1 METPVITEAN
11 KYRTLANDPPYFG
24 GYLNMARHNVFLI
37 INQVTD
43 AFSYLNF
50 KKIHDDEDVK
60 NDTHILAN
68 IFDSTKPEF
77 EDERQKVYNYLLK
90 RHHLPFVKI
99 FNSEV
104 SNENGDNYIDFA
116 RLHNFIIKSFQSLD
130 GLRNAFSHHLAI
142 DDDGNKVKRKSD
154 IDASIAIDIELLFK
168 NAPIFSF
175 VRNFQTQK
183 EEDYEHLKKYKLFAT
198 ENQLTDQGLYF
209 FVNLFLE
216 RSQATKF
223 LKRFKGFKNET
234 TPPFR
239 ATIQAFTSYCI
250 KVPDVRLG
258 NENPKHTLLMDMLTE
273 LNKCP
278 KELFYH
284 LADEDKKE
292 FEPRLQE
299 KERQNVVLNSTN
311 YEEIND
317 EDLDETIKE
326 LTAFKRN
333 EDRFPYFALRFLDE
347 TNALKNIRFQIT
359 LGKLIVERYDKKI
372 TDKFQDRRVLK
383 IVKAYGKLSDFI
395 DKESE
400 VLSILKKGFE
410 DNETIQFEQYAPH
423 YNMSNN
429 KIAFYIFDEAD
440 EKVKYPNVFENKA
453 DRTDLQNN
461 PTGFISI
468 HDLPKL
474 MVLESLIAN
483 KGEQMIVDFIRN
495 TNLEIFDKAGLNQI
509 KHQANFIPE
518 TFTKRTANDKALKDE
533 VGHIE
538 YLSNFLETE
547 LLNWLK
553 ISKERLLSL
562 DREAFLE
569 TTKDSK
575 ANEVFSQIKY
585 LHLLKQRREEL
596 QKHLPRDLS
605 INMLPSKILDYL
617 MNIQGQPEDKEI
629 HRKIK
634 AIKSESQKLKKSLEK
649 EIEKP
654 KPEQRLKLG
663 ELATYVAKDIINMV
677 IDKEVKNKI
686 TSPYY
691 SKLQNKIAYFSL
703 NKEEIVAL
711 CEELQLFDKQVG
723 HVFLTKNL
731 IYGAN
736 GIIDFYLDYLE
747 AKVNWIDKDLFVKG
761 KTGGYLF
768 PKFKKIPLSFEKIR
782 KDSSTNDFD
791 EWLINKSQKP
801 IDLPGTLFDLQLVQ
815 ILKSKLRQLKV
826 AYNPTDKFSVLL
838 AKYLGNDTQP
848 FYLYN
853 RKYNDG
859 KDNPVEFSVNGL
871 TSKELK
877 TDFNKFVNSNEKL
890 IRFTQTKDR
899 VMKLMCDKLLAED
912 KSIGLNDRFL
922 LQKIH
927 PYSEHNPLESRASFE
942 QKIYRKGNETF
953 FTIVAKDNPKQV
965 EEIET
970 FKLLQTEEERQ
981 SYNGQKW
988 YEWTIK
994 DFGRFKRFVS
1004 DRRIPHLADYFNAKE
1019 IPFDLLDYQIREYD
1033 KYREKIFELTFK
1045 LEHAVAKTDFEGIK
1059 TIEFSK
1065 YPRPKGESFYEVQF
1079 DVYLD
1084 WLTKEGILFDEKLLS
1099 ECRNKFS
1106 HSQVPVIDSILKIT
1120 RQQITDFENNKHIK
1134 DYKNNADVSVAAK
1147 IYNCYYLEVSR
1158 LITEVEQLTNK
1169 KPLK

>member
-1 METPVITEAN
+1 MIAQAPHTEN
-11 KYRTLANDPPYFG
+11 KYRTLADDPQYLG
-24 GYLNMARHNVFLI
+24 VYLNIARHNVFLI
-37 INQVTD
+37 INQVTE
-43 AFSYLNF
+43 AFNYLNF
-50 KKIHDDEDVK
+50 KKINDDEDIK
-60 NDTHILAN
+60 KDTHILAN
-68 IFDSTKPEF
+68 IFDPTKPDF

-90 RHHLPFVKI
+90 RHHLPFLKI

-104 SNENGDNYIDFA
+104 SNENDDNYIDFA

-142 DDDGNKVKRKSD
+142 DDDGNKTKRKSEVD
-154 IDASIAIDIELLFK
+154 SSIINDIELLFK
-168 NAPIFSF
+168 NAPMFSYL
-175 VRNFQTQK
+175 RNFQTQK
-183 EEDYEHLKKYKLFAT
+183 EEDYEHLKRYKLFT
-198 ENQLTDQGLYF
+198 VKNQLSDQGLYF

-258 NENPKHTLLMDMLTE
+258 NENPKHTLLMEMLTE

-299 KERQNVVLNSTN
+299 KEKQNVVLNSTN
-311 YEEIND
+311 YEDISN

-326 LTAFKRN
+326 LTALKRN

-359 LGKLIVERYDKKI
+359 VGKLIVERYDKKI

-383 IVKAYGKLSDFI
+383 IVKAYGKLSDFT

-410 DNETIQFEQYAPH
+410 DNEAIQFEQYAPH

-429 KIAFYIFDEAD
+429 KIAFYVFDEAD
-440 EKVKYPNVFENKA
+440 KKIKYPNVFENKA

-468 HDLPKL
+468 HNLPKL

-483 KGEQMIVDFIRN
+483 KGEQMIVDFIQN
-495 TNLEIFDKAGLNQI
+495 TNLEIFDKAGLDQI
-509 KHQANFIPE
+509 RKQANFNPE
-518 TFTKRTANDKALKDE
+518 TFTKRTANDKALKGRD
-533 VGHIE
+533 GDIE
-538 YLSNFLETE
+538 YLSVDLEKEFLQ
-547 LLNWLK
+547 WLRM
-553 ISKERLLSL
+553 SKEQLLAL
-562 DREAFLE
+562 DKDAFKKK
-569 TTKDSK
+569 TKDPKSI
-575 ANEVFSQIKY
+575 ELFTQIKY
-585 LHLLKQRREEL
+585 QYFLQQRREEL
-596 QKHLPRDLS
+596 QKHLPMDLS
-605 INMLPSKILDYL
+605 MNMLPSRILDYL
-617 MNIQGQPEDKEI
+617 MNVQGQQGDKEI

-634 AIKSESQKLKKSLEK
+634 AIKDETKKLKKSLEN

-663 ELATYVAKDIINMV
+663 ELATYVARDIIDMV

-691 SKLQNKIAYFSL
+691 NKLQNKIAYFSL
-703 NKEEIVAL
+703 NKEEIIAL

-723 HVFLTKNL
+723 HVFLTKEL
-731 IYGAN
+731 ILGAN
-736 GIIDFYLDYLE
+736 GIIDFYFNYLD
-747 AKVNWIDKDLFVKG
+747 AKINWIDRDLFVKG

-768 PKFKKIPLSFEKIR
+768 PKSRKIPLSFEKIR
-782 KDSSTNDFD
+782 KDSSSNDFD
-791 EWLINKSQKP
+791 EWLLSKSQKP
-801 IDLPGTLFDLQLVQ
+801 VDLPRTLFNVQLVQ

-848 FYLYN
+848 FYLYK
-853 RKYNDG
+853 RKYNAG
-859 KDNPVEFSVNGL
+859 KDDPVEFSINGL

-877 TDFNKFVNSNEKL
+877 TGFSKFVNSNEKL

-922 LQKIH
+922 LQEIH

-942 QKIYRKGNETF
+942 QKIYRKGTEAF
-953 FTIVAKDNPKQV
+953 FMVVAKDNPQQV

-970 FKLLQTEEERQ
+970 FGLLQTEEERQ
-981 SYNGQKW
+981 NYNGQKW
-988 YEWTIK
+988 FQWTIK

-1004 DRRIPHLADYFNAKE
+1004 DRRIPNFADYFDAKE
-1019 IPFDLLDYQIREYD
+1019 IPFDFLDYQIKEYD
-1033 KYREKIFELTFK
+1033 KYREKVFELTFK
-1045 LEHAVAKTDFEGIK
+1045 LERAIAKIDFEGIK
-1059 TIEFSK
+1059 TIEFNK
-1065 YPRPKGESFYEVQF
+1065 YQRPKGFFEVQF

-1084 WLTKEGILFDEKLLS
+1084 WLTREGISFDEKLLS

-1106 HSQVPVIDSILKIT
+1106 HSQVPVVNSIPKIT
-1120 RQQITDFENNKHIK
+1120 RQQISDFENNKHIK

-1147 IYNCYYLEVSR
+1147 IYNCYFQEISR
-1158 LITEVEQLTNK
+1158 LIEEIEQQQDRKTL
-1169 KPLK
+1169 

>member
-1 METPVITEAN
+1 
-11 KYRTLANDPPYFG
+11 
-24 GYLNMARHNVFLI
+24 MARHNVFLI
-37 INQVTD
+37 INQVTE

-50 KKIHDDEDVK
+50 KKINDDEDIK
-60 NDTHILAN
+60 KGTHILAN
-68 IFDSTKPEF
+68 IFDPAKPEF

-104 SNENGDNYIDFA
+104 SNENDDNYIDYA
-116 RLHNFIIKSFQSLD
+116 RLHNFIIKSFQSID
-130 GLRNAFSHHLAI
+130 VLRNAFSHNLAI
-142 DDDGNKVKRKSD
+142 DDSGNIVGLKRE
-154 IDASIAIDIELLFK
+154 IHPSIVDDIELLFK

-175 VRNFQTQK
+175 IRNFQTQK
-183 EEDYEHLKKYKLFAT
+183 EEDYEHLKNYKLFET
-198 ENQLTDQGLYF
+198 TGSNQFTDQGLFF

-216 RSQATKF
+216 RSHATKF

-239 ATIQAFTSYCI
+239 ATIQSFTSFCI

-258 NENPKHTLLMDMLTE
+258 NENPKHTILMEMLTE

-284 LADEDKKE
+284 LTDEDKKE

-299 KERQNVVLNSTN
+299 KEKQNVVLNSTN
-311 YEEIND
+311 YEDISD

-326 LTAFKRN
+326 LTAFKRHD
-333 EDRFPYFALRFLDE
+333 DRFPYFALRFLDE
-347 TNALKNIRFQIT
+347 INALKNIRFQIT

-372 TDKFQDRRVLK
+372 TDRFHDRRVIK
-383 IVKAYGKLSDFI
+383 IIKAFGKLSDFT
-395 DKESE
+395 DKESN
-400 VLSILKKGFE
+400 VLGILKQGFE
-410 DNETIQFEQYAPH
+410 DNEAIQFEQYAPH

-429 KIAFYIFDEAD
+429 KIAFYVFSDAD
-440 EKVKYPNVFENKA
+440 EKIKYPNVFENKA
-453 DRTDLQNN
+453 DRVDIQNN

-474 MVLESLIAN
+474 LILESLISN
-483 KGEQMIVDFIRN
+483 KGEQMIVDFIQN
-495 TNLEIFDKAGLNQI
+495 TNLEIFDKAGLDQI
-509 KHQANFIPE
+509 RQQANFNPE
-518 TFTKRTANDKALKDE
+518 TFTKRTANDKALKGRD
-533 VGHIE
+533 GDIE
-538 YLSNFLETE
+538 FLSVDLEKEFLQ
-547 LLNWLK
+547 WLRM
-553 ISKERLLSL
+553 SKEQLLAL
-562 DREAFLE
+562 DKDAFKKK
-569 TTKDSK
+569 TKDPKSL
-575 ANEVFSQIKY
+575 ELFTQIKY
-585 LHLLKQRREEL
+585 QYLLQQRREEL
-596 QKHLPRDLS
+596 QKYLPMDLS
-605 INMLPSKILDYL
+605 MNMLPSRILDYL
-617 MNIQGQPEDKEI
+617 MNVQGQQGDKEI
-629 HRKIK
+629 HQKIK
-634 AIKSESQKLKKSLEK
+634 AIKDEAKQLVKSLKK

-654 KPEQRLKLG
+654 KQEQRIKLG
-663 ELATYVAKDIINMV
+663 ELATFVAKDIINMV

-691 SKLQNKIAYFSL
+691 NKLQNKIAYFSL
-703 NKEEIVAL
+703 NKEEIIAL

-723 HVFLTKNL
+723 HVFLTKDL
-731 IYGAN
+731 IHGAN

-782 KDSSTNDFD
+782 KDSGSNDFD
-791 EWLINKSQKP
+791 EWLLNKSQKP
-801 IDLPGTLFDLQLVQ
+801 VDLPRTLFDVQLVQ

-848 FYLYN
+848 FYLYK
-853 RKYNDG
+853 RKYNES

-877 TDFNKFVNSNEKL
+877 TNYSKFVNSNEKL

-899 VMKLMCDKLLAED
+899 TMKLMCDKLLAED
-912 KSIGLNDRFL
+912 RSIGLNDRFL
-922 LQKIH
+922 LREIH
-927 PYSEHNPLESRASFE
+927 PNSEHNPLESHASFE

-953 FTIVAKDNPKQV
+953 FTVVAKDNPKQL

-1004 DRRIPHLADYFNAKE
+1004 DRRIPNLADYFDTKE
-1019 IPFDLLDYQIREYD
+1019 IPFDLLDYQIKEYD

-1045 LEHAVAKTDFEGIK
+1045 LERSIVKTDFEGIK
-1059 TIEFSK
+1059 TIEFNK
-1065 YPRPKGESFYEVQF
+1065 YPRPKGFFEVQF

-1084 WLTKEGILFDEKLLS
+1084 WLSDKGIQYDEKVLL

-1106 HSQVPVIDSILKIT
+1106 HSQVPVIDTIPKIT
-1120 RQQITDFENNKHIK
+1120 QQQITDFEYNKHTK
-1134 DYKNNADVSVAAK
+1134 DFKTTADISVAAK
-1147 IYNCYYLEVSR
+1147 IYNRYYMEISR
-1158 LITEVEQLTNK
+1158 LIAEIEQQ
-1169 KPLK
+1169 

>member
-1 METPVITEAN
+1 MEIPTNTEVN
-11 KYRTLANDPPYFG
+11 KYRTLSDDPQYFG
-24 GYLNMARHNVFLI
+24 GYLNIARHNVSLI
-37 INQVTD
+37 INQITD

-50 KKIHDDEDVK
+50 KKINDDEDIK
-60 NDTHILAN
+60 KGTHILVN
-68 IFDSTKPEF
+68 IFNPARPEF

-104 SNENGDNYIDFA
+104 SNENDDNYIDFA
-116 RLHNFIIKSFQSLD
+116 RLHNFIIKSFRSLD

-142 DDDGNKVKRKSD
+142 DDDGNKTKRKSEVD
-154 IDASIAIDIELLFK
+154 DSIVDDIELLFK
-168 NAPIFSF
+168 NAPMFSYI
-175 VRNFQTQK
+175 RNFQTQK
-183 EEDYEHLKKYKLFAT
+183 EEDYEHLKKYKLFTA
-198 ENQLTDQGLYF
+198 ENQLSDQGLYF

-239 ATIQAFTSYCI
+239 ATIQAFTSYCV

-258 NENPKHTLLMDMLTE
+258 NENPKHTLLMEMLTE

-284 LADEDKKE
+284 LTDEDKKE

-299 KERQNVVLNSTN
+299 KEKQNVVLNSTN
-311 YEEIND
+311 YEDISN
-317 EDLDETIKE
+317 EDLDETVKE

-383 IVKAYGKLSDFI
+383 IVKAYGKLSDFT
-395 DKESE
+395 DKESD
-400 VLSILKKGFE
+400 VLNILKKGFE

-429 KIAFYIFDEAD
+429 KIAFYVFDEAD
-440 EKVKYPNVFENKA
+440 EKIKYPNVFENKA
-453 DRTDLQNN
+453 ARTDLQNN

-495 TNLEIFDKAGLNQI
+495 TNLEIFDKAGLDQI
-509 KHQANFIPE
+509 RQQANFNPE
-518 TFTKRTANDKALKDE
+518 TFTKRIANEKALKGRD
-533 VGHIE
+533 GDIE
-538 YLSNFLETE
+538 YLSVDLENEFLQ
-547 LLNWLK
+547 WLRM
-553 ISKERLLSL
+553 SKEQLLSL
-562 DREAFLE
+562 DKAAFLKK
-569 TTKDSK
+569 TKDPKSI
-575 ANEVFSQIKY
+575 ELFTQIKY
-585 LHLLKQRREEL
+585 QYFLQQRREEL
-596 QKHLPRDLS
+596 QRHLPKDLS
-605 INMLPSKILDYL
+605 INMLPSRILDYL

-634 AIKSESQKLKKSLEK
+634 AIKDETKKLVKSLEK

-663 ELATYVAKDIINMV
+663 ELATYVARDIIDMA
-677 IDKEVKNKI
+677 IDKDVKTKI

-703 NKEEIVAL
+703 NKEEIIAL
-711 CEELQLFDKQVG
+711 CDELHLFNKQVG

-731 IYGAN
+731 IYKAN
-736 GIIDFYLDYLE
+736 GIIDFYLDYLK
-747 AKVNWIDKDLFVKG
+747 AKVDWIDKELLVKI
-761 KTGGYLF
+761 
-768 PKFKKIPLSFEKIR
+768 KKGDFRKVPLSIEKIK
-782 KDSSTNDFD
+782 KDASANDFD
-791 EWLINKSQKP
+791 VWLLNKSQKP
-801 IDLPGTLFDLQLVQ
+801 VDLPVTLFDVQLAQ
-815 ILKSKLRQLKV
+815 ILKGKLRQLNV
-826 AYNPTDKFSVLL
+826 EYNPTDKFSVLL

-848 FYLYN
+848 FYHYN
-853 RKYNDG
+853 RKYNKS
-859 KDNPVEFSVNGL
+859 KDNPAEFSVTGL
-871 TSKELK
+871 SSKELK
-877 TDFNKFVNSNEKL
+877 TGFSKFMNSNEKL

-922 LQKIH
+922 LQEIH
-927 PYSEHNPLESRASFE
+927 PDSEHNPLESRASFE
-942 QKIYRKGNETF
+942 QKIYRKGNEAF
-953 FTIVAKDNPKQV
+953 FTVVAKDNPHQV
-965 EEIET
+965 AEIET
-970 FKLLQTEEERQ
+970 FGLLQTEEERQ
-981 SYNGQKW
+981 NYKGQKW
-988 YEWTIK
+988 YQWTIK

-1004 DRRIPHLADYFNAKE
+1004 DRRIPNLADYFDTQE
-1019 IPFDLLDYQIREYD
+1019 ISFDLLEYQIKEYD
-1033 KYREKIFELTFK
+1033 KYREKVFELTFK
-1045 LEHAVAKTDFEGIK
+1045 LERAIAKIDFDGIK

-1065 YPRPKGESFYEVQF
+1065 YQRPKGFSEVQF

-1084 WLTKEGILFDEKLLS
+1084 WLTKEEISFDEKLLS

-1106 HSQVPVIDSILKIT
+1106 HSQVPVVDSGPKIT
-1120 RQQITDFENNKHIK
+1120 RLQITDFENNKHIK

-1169 KPLK
+1169 KSLK